1 MSDFVTKSLE
11 THLFFGRIMKE
22 HSLFLQAGFQPP
34 GNAYKNKADWYRR
47 KWEQFLSRVVAVS
60 NGILDEEVLC
70 SGEIVTQY
78 TGKAER
84 ETSRLTGIPI
94 DGSITEA
101 EHRLRAGCFRQEN
114 SLLMCRVRQLND
126 EALKL
131 VCGFI
136 DLKQDILNAV
146 KSCQLY
152 TANYPLLIEHII
164 REAKLYCSTIRELNE
179 NGELSSVCQKGMEA
193 FWNQIMMEHA
203 LFIRGLLDPSEEELI
218 LTADEFAKD
227 YRELLEL
234 ARTRDCGTMDEMTRK
249 TVEETI
255 KYRDFK
261 AAGTE
266 GITDCKISSLIL
278 PLLAD
283 HVLREANHY
292 LRILMPE
299 CECREEKDGIM

>member
-1 MSDFVTKSLE
+1 MSDFVMMSLE

-34 GNAYKNKADWYRR
+34 GNAYKNRADWYRK
-47 KWEQFLSRVVAVS
+47 KWEQFLSQVVAVS
-60 NGILDEEVLC
+60 NGVLDEEVLC
-70 SGEIVTQY
+70 SGELVTEY
-78 TGKAER
+78 TEKAER
-84 ETSRLTGIPI
+84 GTSRLTGIPI
-94 DGSITEA
+94 DSSITEA
-101 EHRLRAGCFRQEN
+101 EQRLRAGCFSQEN
-114 SLLMCRVRQLND
+114 SRLVCRVRQLNN

-131 VCGFI
+131 ICGLI
-136 DLKQDILNAV
+136 DLKQDILNNV
-146 KSCQLY
+146 NTCQLY

-164 REAKLYCSTIRELNE
+164 REAKLYYSTIQELNE
-179 NGELSSVCQKGMEA
+179 KGELSPVCQKAMEE

-218 LTADEFAKD
+218 ETADGFAKD
-227 YRELLEL
+227 YKELLEL
-234 ARTRDCGTMDEMTRK
+234 ARTRDCETMDEMTRK

-266 GITDCKISSLIL
+266 GITNCKISSLIL

-292 LRILMPE
+292 LRILMPG
-299 CECREEKDGIM
+299 CGC

>member
-1 MSDFVTKSLE
+1 MSNFVTASLE

-34 GNAYKNKADWYRR
+34 GNGYKNQADWYRR
-47 KWEQFLSRVVAVS
+47 RWEQFLRRVVNVS
-60 NGILDEEVLC
+60 NGIVDENVLA
-70 SGEIVTQY
+70 SGEVVTEF

-84 ETSRLTGIPI
+84 QTSRLTGIPI
-94 DGSITEA
+94 DSSITEA
-101 EHRLRAGCFRQEN
+101 EHRLRSGCFCKEN
-114 SLLMCRVRQLND
+114 VHMVRTVRQLNN
-126 EALKL
+126 EALSL
-131 VCGFI
+131 IGGLI
-136 DLKQDILNAV
+136 HLKENILEDV
-146 KSCQLY
+146 DSCRLF
-152 TANYPLLIEHII
+152 TVNYPLLIEHII
-164 REAKLYCSTIRELNE
+164 REAKLYYSTIEELNE
-179 NGELSSVCQKGMEA
+179 CGELSEVCQKAMES

-218 LTADEFAKD
+218 KTADGFAKD
-227 YRELLEL
+227 YKELLEQ
-234 ARTRDCGTMDEMTRK
+234 ARTKDCKTMDEMTRK
-249 TVEETI
+249 TFEETL

-299 CECREEKDGIM
+299 CDC